1 MFKLFSDVYAS
12 SDVGPT
18 ESECRPYIEKAINE
32 LKTGDEK
39 GNFCFLLY
47 AKLNLHSLAITY
59 IIDKFIDK
67 IF

>member
-1 MFKLFSDVYAS
+1 MFLILYILLDVYAS

-39 GNFCFLLY
+39 GNYYMSYFY
-47 AKLNLHSLAITY
+47 T
-59 IIDKFIDK
+59 
-67 IF
+67 